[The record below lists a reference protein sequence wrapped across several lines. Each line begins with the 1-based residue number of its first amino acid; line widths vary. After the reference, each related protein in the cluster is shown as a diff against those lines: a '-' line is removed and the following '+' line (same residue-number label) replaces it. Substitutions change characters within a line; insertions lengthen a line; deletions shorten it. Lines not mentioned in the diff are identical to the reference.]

1 MKVYR
6 YMSNNEF
13 NMLTAGC
20 TISGANSICS
30 LCNTTSNGVCF
41 IADNTD
47 VDGVDF
53 DALECYD
60 FLNGVVSDDVLVCM
74 EISEDKLNI
83 GYGVYAHPFG
93 GFYDTVTIK
102 EYCIDEYSID
112 DVTILAYNV
121 DFSGYKNRNKW
132 YEWN

>member
-20 TISGANSICS
+20 IISGAKSICNS
-30 LCNTTSNGVCF
+30 CKTTSNGVCF

-53 DALECYD
+53 DALKCYD
-60 FLNGVVSDDVLVCM
+60 FLSGIVSNEVLVCM
-74 EISEDKLNI
+74 DIPEYKLNI

-93 GFYDTVTIK
+93 GFFDTVTIK
-102 EYCIDEYSID
+102 EYYIDEYSIND
-112 DVTILAYNV
+112 ATIIAYNV
-121 DFSGYKNRNKW
+121 DFDNYTNRNKW
-132 YEWN
+132 YKWE